1 MSHPPAASPD
11 QEAQLNEACA
21 ALLRN
26 RRGADGDDVAQEA
39 CLRALQLPPTRHVRD
54 PIRYLLRIVRNLV
67 VDRHRAKVRETAL
80 VEALAVV
87 ESNSSAA
94 ADPERILAGK
104 QELGRV
110 LAEIAA
116 LPPRCRQAF
125 MLHRFKGLSYS
136 ATARTMGIS
145 TSMVEKHIAEAML
158 RLHRAWH
165 KEGRP

>member
-94 ADPERILAGK
+94 ADPERILA
-104 QELGRV
+104 
-110 LAEIAA
+110 
-116 LPPRCRQAF
+116 
-125 MLHRFKGLSYS
+125 LHRFKGLSYS